1 MSTADQLLSAGRSIA
16 RHTGLSASGAGNARL
31 ESRLRER
38 SAALGMTID
47 AYVARLDHDAD
58 ETQNLVDH
66 LTIQET
72 SFFRDEF
79 HFEALVRRVLPA
91 NHGPI
96 TVWSAGCATGAEPYS
111 LAMALDEAG
120 VADFRVVATD
130 ISRPAVERVR
140 AGWYRESELRGLSA
154 ARRGRYL
161 ARAGDGWEIDP
172 DLRARITVEHH
183 NLLVDPVPAAPGELL
198 AVFCRNVFIYL
209 ERARITTFLET
220 LRPHLTDEGV
230 VFVGGSESIWAIPE
244 GYRLDRLGDAFCYRR
259 ARRCV
264 SPPAPV
270 APPQRPRFE
279 RRSTPAPAAALPE
292 VSNEP
297 APATVLDDPRTE
309 VERHRRAVYRSPDD
323 VLAHLRLALALE
335 ADDDLHAAQR
345 AFRAALGALARAD
358 ERQVEVGLEGYDVA
372 TLRTMLELKIEQ
384 EESCPR

>member
-1 MSTADQLLSAGRSIA
+1 MSTPEQLAAAGRSIA

-38 SAALGMTID
+38 STALGMTID
-47 AYVARLDHDAD
+47 AYVARLEHDAD

-79 HFEALVRRVLPA
+79 HFEALVRRVLPT
-91 NHGPI
+91 NHGPV

-120 VADFRVVATD
+120 VDDFRVVATD

-140 AGWYRESELRGLSA
+140 TGWYRESELRGLSA

-161 ARAGDGWEIDP
+161 ARSRDGWEIDP
-172 DLRARITVEHH
+172 DLRSHVEVAHH

-220 LRPHLTDEGV
+220 LRPHLADEGV
-230 VFVGGSESIWAIPE
+230 VFVGGSESIWAVPE
-244 GYRLDRLGDAFCYRR
+244 GYRLDRIGDAFCYRR
-259 ARRCV
+259 TRRCA
-264 SPPAPV
+264 SPPA
-270 APPQRPRFE
+270 APHPRPRP
-279 RRSTPAPAAALPE
+279 RPMPTPAVVAPAAPVDA
-292 VSNEP
+292 
-297 APATVLDDPRTE
+297 APPVVDHSPTE
-309 VERHRRAVYRSPDD
+309 VERQRRAVYRSPDD
-323 VLAHLRLALALE
+323 VLAHVRLALALE
-335 ADDDLHAAQR
+335 ADDDLPAAQR

-358 ERQVEVGLEGYDVA
+358 ERQVEVGLEGYDIG
-372 TLRTMLELKIEQ
+372 TLRTMLELKIE
-384 EESCPR
+384 EEEPCPR

>member
-1 MSTADQLLSAGRSIA
+1 MSTTDQLSAAGRAIA
-16 RHTGLSASGAGNARL
+16 RHTGLSASGSGTARL

-38 SAALGMTID
+38 SSALGLTVD
-47 AYVARLDHDAD
+47 AYVALLDHDAD

-91 NHGPI
+91 DRGPV

-120 VADFRVVATD
+120 VDDFRVMATD

-161 ARAGDGWEIDP
+161 TRAGDGWEIDP
-172 DLRARITVEHH
+172 ELRTHVTVEHH
-183 NLLVDPVPAAPGELL
+183 NLLVDRVPAAHGELL

-220 LRPHLTDEGV
+220 LRPHLTTDGV
-230 VFVGGSESIWAIPE
+230 VFVGGSESIWAIPD
-244 GYRLDRLGDAFCYRR
+244 GYRLDRIGDAFCYRR
-259 ARRCV
+259 ASQRPAPLAPTP
-264 SPPAPV
+264 PPAQP
-270 APPQRPRFE
+270 APPVRGAPRKVPT
-279 RRSTPAPAAALPE
+279 RSADASPT
-292 VSNEP
+292 
-297 APATVLDDPRTE
+297 TVLERPGTE
-309 VERHRRAVYRSPDD
+309 VERHRRAVYEAPDD
-323 VLAHLRLALALE
+323 VLAHVRLALALE
-335 ADDDLHAAQR
+335 SDGDEGAAHR
-345 AFRAALGALARAD
+345 AFRAALGALASAD
-358 ERQVEVGLEGYDVA
+358 ETQVEVGLEGYDVS
-372 TLRTMLELKIEQ
+372 TLRTMLELKLGE
-384 EESCPR
+384 EESCPP

>member
-1 MSTADQLLSAGRSIA
+1 MSTPDQLTAAGRSIA

-38 SAALGMTID
+38 SAALGMTVD
-47 AYVARLDHDAD
+47 AYVARLEHDAD

-91 NHGPI
+91 SRGPV

-111 LAMALDEAG
+111 LAMALHEAG
-120 VADFRVVATD
+120 VDDFRVVATD

-220 LRPHLTDEGV
+220 LRPHLADEGV

-259 ARRCV
+259 ARRC
-264 SPPAPV
+264 A
-270 APPQRPRFE
+270 APPTTPATPPKPRAPRRPVPE
-279 RRSTPAPAAALPE
+279 PAVIAPAAP
-292 VSNEP
+292 VEP
-297 APATVLDDPRTE
+297 TPTAVLDRATTE

-358 ERQVEVGLEGYDVA
+358 ERQVEVGLEGYDVT

-384 EESCPR
+384 EEPCPR